1 MGIANGQSWERLI
14 DRPIHPNGWA
24 ELHTERQSC
33 PRPIDRSRAI
43 GVIPAAELAERAAS
57 NQPIQEIVNQ
67 LSSGVGEPNDL
78 PSNSLKGDCRSTKLW
93 SWRTE

>member
-1 MGIANGQSWERLI
+1 MDICGR
-14 DRPIHPNGWA
+14 HPLPLPLVGHGA
-24 ELHTERQSC
+24 KSC

-43 GVIPAAELAERAAS
+43 RVIPAAELAERAAS
-57 NQPIQEIVNQ
+57 SQPIQEIVNQ

-78 PSNSLKGDCRSTKLW
+78 PSNSLKGDCRSNKLW